1 MGWQHQGRRDPSVA
15 VEPWMTRR
23 KEMEKLST
31 DDPRYQNAAQIA
43 DAVLSGQM
51 PDPTAGATHFL
62 TYGRLAEAR
71 RFPAVMGAW
80 RGTANWQAY
89 LLLA

>member
-31 DDPRYQNAAQIA
+31 DDPRYQNAAQ
-43 DAVLSGQM
+43 LRM
-51 PDPTAGATHFL
+51 PFFL
-62 TYGRLAEAR
+62 DRCRILPRVQRTLAEAR